1 LDYESDRVIVSRFS
15 RGGTNDKERV
25 RIREICT
32 KPIVPA
38 LDNSNIKKLLTTDP
52 GSDKEYDI
60 AEDATSWQDGITSI
74 HRHAVNYDCKSIFL
88 IPGYFDKMDVTSI
101 SPNAHFTNS
110 ILDHVNVSTSRC
122 FDWQEFVRHFGRDE
136 EITSDHWMEEKLW
149 KSLSPSL
156 LAEVRS
162 DFNELPTL
170 QKGAISLVGLIIN
183 RMVQGNQDSC
193 RAMEDYIKTFSI
205 QKFPGEDVSMA
216 CLRIHAIANALGKD
230 RLLSDIVHR
239 VLDGFAQASTPA
251 FQHLCHYQVAMLLS
265 SLIKATI
272 SQSPLYMQQLNG
284 MLNDLKVRV
293 NLTICLRR
301 TS

>member
-1 LDYESDRVIVSRFS
+1 
-15 RGGTNDKERV
+15 
-25 RIREICT
+25 
-32 KPIVPA
+32 
-38 LDNSNIKKLLTTDP
+38 
-52 GSDKEYDI
+52 
-60 AEDATSWQDGITSI
+60 
-74 HRHAVNYDCKSIFL
+74 
-88 IPGYFDKMDVTSI
+88 M
-101 SPNAHFTNS
+101 
-110 ILDHVNVSTSRC
+110 
-122 FDWQEFVRHFGRDE
+122 
-136 EITSDHWMEEKLW
+136 EITLTQH
-149 KSLSPSL
+149 L

-170 QKGAISLVGLIIN
+170 QKGAISLVRLIIN
-183 RMVQGNQDSC
+183 WMVQGNQDSR

-272 SQSPLYMQQLNG
+272 SQSPLYTQQLNG
-284 MLNDLKVRV
+284 MLNDLEVRV